1 MMSKATNDTLIRKML
16 KKKLISVTPTGLI
29 LISPGINCGYD
40 VDIHGYIVLK
50 YLGKSLKFHRI
61 IYEARIGRLK
71 STHHIDHIDGDKTNN
86 HPSNLRQI
94 TRSANTKHMMKTR
107 KKRNMTLTEAKKIR
121 KLYKTGKY
129 TQVKLAKKFRCS
141 TRYIQH
147 ILAGTRL
154 VK

>member
-1 MMSKATNDTLIRKML
+1 MSKATNDTLIRKLL
-16 KKKLISVTPTGLI
+16 KEAWITFDSKGTLYMVRNF
-29 LISPGINCGYD
+29 PGKVYT
-40 VDIHGYIVLK
+40 DIHGYKVLRYK
-50 YLGKSLKFHRI
+50 NKSLKVHRI
-61 IYEARIGRLK
+61 VYEAMVGRLK
-71 STHHIDHIDGDKTNN
+71 PHHHIDHIDGNKKNN
-86 HPSNLRQI
+86 HPDNLRQT
-94 TRSANTKHMMKTR
+94 TRSSNVKHMMKTR

-147 ILAGTRL
+147 ILARTRL